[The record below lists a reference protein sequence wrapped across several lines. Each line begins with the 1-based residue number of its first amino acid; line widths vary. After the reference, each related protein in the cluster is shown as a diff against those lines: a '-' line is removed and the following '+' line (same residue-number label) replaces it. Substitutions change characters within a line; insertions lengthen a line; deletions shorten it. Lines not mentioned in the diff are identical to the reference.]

1 MPNYLGMGR
10 SFVWGEALNGFH
22 PMNEELNPM
31 FRVESI
37 DSNASSFVKTKVHNY
52 KDILDAFK

>member
-1 MPNYLGMGR
+1 MPNYLGMGG
-10 SFVWGEALNGFH
+10 SFVQEEAISGFH
-22 PMNEELNPM
+22 PMNGGLNPM

-37 DSNASSFVKTKVHNY
+37 DSNASSFVKTKVHFY